1 MNIRKIGI
9 GALIVLAPLLNG
21 CKKAAGK
28 AAQAKPFLT
37 EEVASKVAKRYS
49 PVDTVFV
56 KGKEPND
63 IQRACF
69 EGKSALIYKNAKIGV
84 NKEGKTVAV
93 YNVAPDTETRIGLQI
108 DRKGRGEKLTKF
120 NEKLGCQRTDSV
132 AYDKRSQFVKLI
144 PEE

>member
-9 GALIVLAPLLNG
+9 GALIVLAPLFNG

-28 AAQAKPFLT
+28 FTHAKQFLT
-37 EEVASKVAKRYS
+37 EEVASTVAKKYS
-49 PVDTVFV
+49 PVDSVFV

-69 EGKSALIYKNAKIGV
+69 EGKSKLIYINSKIGV

-93 YNVAPDTETRIGLQI
+93 YNVAPDKESRIVLQI
-108 DRKGRGEKLTKF
+108 DKKGRGEKVTQF
-120 NEKLGCQRTDSV
+120 NEKLGCQRTDTV
-132 AYDKRSQFVKLI
+132 IYDKQGQFVKLI
-144 PEE
+144 PGE